1 MIQLDTIIFLI
12 VKTGHH
18 GMLNNLLFELVVSVV
33 VGESEPG
40 ADTVWRHLRR
50 NLHVVPGRHL

>member
-1 MIQLDTIIFLI
+1 MIQLVTIIFLI

-40 ADTVWRHLRR
+40 ADTVWRHLRHD
-50 NLHVVPGRHL
+50 LHVVSGRHL